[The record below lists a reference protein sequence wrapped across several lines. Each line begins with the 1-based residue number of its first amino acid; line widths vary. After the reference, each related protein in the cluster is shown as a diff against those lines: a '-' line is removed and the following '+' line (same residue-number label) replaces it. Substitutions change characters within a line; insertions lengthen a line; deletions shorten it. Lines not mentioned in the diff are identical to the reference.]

1 MNDYQF
7 NTVSTEI
14 LMTEAIP
21 KLHNKL
27 SEEYTNK
34 LFKNFYILT
43 NRDKIQI
50 RESYNPDSRSKYI
63 YEYFLIYFS

>member
-1 MNDYQF
+1 
-7 NTVSTEI
+7 
-14 LMTEAIP
+14 MTEAIP